1 MRRSVSAGVSVGWF
15 AAIGGVFGCLLPY
28 LLDDWHFHRPL
39 PYWGIARAVGLLL
52 IFAGLVPVVQSFIE
66 FVKADGTPVPL
77 ASPPSLVVRG
87 FYRYL
92 RNPIYAGFLITLAGQ
107 TLLFGSPGLLK
118 YTVAAGVVGA
128 AAARFYEEPKLA
140 RKFGAEYA
148 AYRRAVHAW
157 IPRLYPWTPDEPT
170 AQEAHHEARTR

>member
-1 MRRSVSAGVSVGWF
+1 MRRSVTAVVSVGWF

-39 PYWGIARAVGLLL
+39 PYWGIARAVGVVL
-52 IFAGLVPVVQSFIE
+52 ICAGLVPVVQSFIE
-66 FVKADGTPVPL
+66 FFKADGTPVPL

-87 FYRYL
+87 FYRYV
-92 RNPIYAGFLITLAGQ
+92 RNPIYVGFLITLVGQ

-118 YTVAAGVVGA
+118 YTVAAWLVGA
-128 AAARFYEEPKLA
+128 AGVSFYEEPKLA
-140 RKFGAEYA
+140 RKFGTEYA

-157 IPRLYPWTPDEPT
+157 IPRLHPWTPGEPT
-170 AQEAHHEARTR
+170 APGAHHETQTR